1 MVSSP
6 APAEAA
12 VDLNLSVNLNDSDS
26 NTVSDSGVMR
36 RSNLLSLL
44 LCWCEDSLF
53 NVLCRLSQRDLVK
66 CKMVSKSWQWHR
78 IISRVWLRM
87 FWPRSPTVGLFYRT
101 IHSCDGMYQLLSLV
115 YLYAYPFFKS
125 PEPSPP
131 LLDWGGELCRWQRR
145 DFSDNL
151 RDSCNGLLLLFNPT
165 TYQFCVS
172 NPITKQHASIPLPVV
187 EAEEADFC
195 AALAYDPVESD
206 HYRVVRIS
214 YFHSQQQPTSITT
227 TTPMDIFSSHS
238 RQWVRHGL
246 RLDPTF
252 VEGFKRFKLCRK
264 FFYLRGVLYS
274 LATSGKI
281 LCIDLNTVEARA
293 LQLPPR
299 PVLEEEDHDDDDKTM
314 VGCLVGVSM
323 DLVCYVNRDASDNFY
338 FWSYDDRPGCESGD
352 RWTLRYSVCGMTLRM
367 KVRFASDVKYNQH
380 LDTLVPFAISPNS
393 HVLFFGT
400 RKLIFRYDLESRRKL
415 KLLLETRLNI
425 AVPGYHFPCFTLR
438 ACLMPFYGLD
448 HAQKSVGSPF
458 PAAQEVSK
466 GAKILSAEIACQ
478 CDTEKDSWIGHV
490 DSYFVHKDR
499 RPFFYPSEMQ
509 LCAGMEEM
517 ELPKP
522 HQQVRSFLL

>member
-1 MVSSP
+1 
-6 APAEAA
+6 
-12 VDLNLSVNLNDSDS
+12 
-26 NTVSDSGVMR
+26 MR

-101 IHSCDGMYQLLSLV
+101 IHPCDGMYQLLSLV

-281 LCIDLNTVEARA
+281 L
-293 LQLPPR
+293 
-299 PVLEEEDHDDDDKTM
+299 
-314 VGCLVGVSM
+314 
-323 DLVCYVNRDASDNFY
+323 
-338 FWSYDDRPGCESGD
+338 
-352 RWTLRYSVCGMTLRM
+352 LRS
-367 KVRFASDVKYNQH
+367 ASDVKYNEH

-415 KLLLETRLNI
+415 KLLLETGLNI

-466 GAKILSAEIACQ
+466 GAKILSAERACQ

-490 DSYFVHKDR
+490 DSYFIHKDR

-522 HQQVRSFLL
+522 QQQIQVISNEFVKSFLCIFDSFCERINLNCWVDNILVQSSLE

>member
-26 NTVSDSGVMR
+26 NSVSDSGIITKGFGKVQDGVQVLAMAPN
-36 RSNLLSLL
+36 NLP
-44 LCWCEDSLF
+44 CVAAD
-53 NVLCRLSQRDLVK
+53 VL
-66 CKMVSKSWQWHR
+66 
-78 IISRVWLRM
+78 
-87 FWPRSPTVGLFYRT
+87 
-101 IHSCDGMYQLLSLV
+101 
-115 YLYAYPFFKS
+115 AAS
-125 PEPSPP
+125 PESSLPHV
-131 LLDWGGELCRWQRR
+131 DWGGKLCRWQRR

-206 HYRVVRIS
+206 HYRVVRID

-246 RLDPTF
+246 RLDPAF

-274 LATSGKI
+274 LATSGKL

-293 LQLPPR
+293 FQLPPR

-314 VGCLVGVSM
+314 VGCLLGVSM

-352 RWTLRYSVCGMTLRM
+352 RWTLRYSVCGMALRM
-367 KVRFASDVKYNQH
+367 KVLFASDGKYNQRH
-380 LDTLVPFAISPNS
+380 DTLAPFAISPNS

-415 KLLLETRLNI
+415 KLLQETRLNI

-466 GAKILSAEIACQ
+466 GAKILSEEIACQ

-490 DSYFVHKDR
+490 DSYFVYKDR
-499 RPFFYPSEMQ
+499 RPFLYPSEMQ

-522 HQQVRSFLL
+522 QQQVRSFLL

>member
-26 NTVSDSGVMR
+26 NSVSDSGVTR

-53 NVLCRLSQRDLVK
+53 DVLCRLSQRDLVK

-101 IHSCDGMYQLLSLV
+101 IHSCGMYQLLSLV
-115 YLYAYPFFKS
+115 YLYDYPFFKS
-125 PEPSPP
+125 PESSSP
-131 LLDWGGELCRWQRR
+131 LVDWDGELCRWQRR

-151 RDSCNGLLLLFNPT
+151 RDF
-165 TYQFCVS
+165 
-172 NPITKQHASIPLPVV
+172 

-206 HYRVVRIS
+206 HYRVVRID
-214 YFHSQQQPTSITT
+214 YFHSQQQPTSIIT

-238 RQWVRHGL
+238 RQWFDMGCDLTPFLL
-246 RLDPTF
+246 RAS
-252 VEGFKRFKLCRK
+252 K
-264 FFYLRGVLYS
+264 
-274 LATSGKI
+274 
-281 LCIDLNTVEARA
+281 ARA
-293 LQLPPR
+293 FQLPPC
-299 PVLEEEDHDDDDKTM
+299 PVHEEKDHDDDHKTM
-314 VGCLVGVSM
+314 MGCLGDVN
-323 DLVCYVNRDASDNFY
+323 LVIDGLSDI
-338 FWSYDDRPGCESGD
+338 
-352 RWTLRYSVCGMTLRM
+352 VCGMTLRM
-367 KVRFASDVKYNQH
+367 KVLFASDVKYNQH
-380 LDTLVPFAISPNS
+380 HDTLVPFAISPNS

-400 RKLIFRYDLESRRKL
+400 RRLIFRYDLKSRRKL
-415 KLLLETRLNI
+415 KLLHKTQLNI
-425 AVPGYHFPCFTLR
+425 AVSGYHFPFFTLR

-466 GAKILSAEIACQ
+466 GAKILSEEIACQ
-478 CDTEKDSWIGHV
+478 CDTEKDSWIEHV

-499 RPFFYPSEMQ
+499 RPFFILAKCSYVRGWRRWNYPSHNNRFV
-509 LCAGMEEM
+509 A
-517 ELPKP
+517 
-522 HQQVRSFLL
+522 SFSRLNYHRQCKRPESAST

>member
-26 NTVSDSGVMR
+26 DSISDSGVMR

-44 LCWCEDSLF
+44 CWCEDALF

-78 IISRVWLRM
+78 IISRVWLQM
-87 FWPRSPTVGLFYRT
+87 FWPRSPTLGLFYRT
-101 IHSCDGMYQLLSLV
+101 IHSCDGMYQLLCLV
-115 YLYAYPFFKS
+115 YLYDYPFFKS
-125 PEPSPP
+125 PESSLPHV
-131 LLDWGGELCRWQRR
+131 DWGGELCRWQRR
-145 DFSDNL
+145 DFSYNI
-151 RDSCNGLLLLFNPT
+151 RDSCNG
-165 TYQFCVS
+165 

-195 AALAYDPVESD
+195 AALAYDPVDRSQA
-206 HYRVVRIS
+206 RID
-214 YFHSQQQPTSITT
+214 YFHSQQQTTSITT
-227 TTPMDIFSSHS
+227 TTSIDIFSSQS

-246 RLDPTF
+246 RLDPAF

-274 LATSGKI
+274 LATSGKL

-293 LQLPPR
+293 FQLPPR

-314 VGCLVGVSM
+314 VGCLLGVSM
-323 DLVCYVNRDASDNFY
+323 DLVCYVNCDASDNFY

-352 RWTLRYSVCGMTLRM
+352 RWTLRYSVYGMALRM
-367 KVRFASDVKYNQH
+367 KVFFASDGKYNQRH
-380 LDTLVPFAISPNS
+380 DTLVPFAISPNS

-415 KLLLETRLNI
+415 KLLQETRLNI
-425 AVPGYHFPCFTLR
+425 AVPGYHFSCFMLR

-466 GAKILSAEIACQ
+466 GAKILSEEIACQ

-490 DSYFVHKDR
+490 DSYFVYKDR
-499 RPFFYPSEMQ
+499 RPFLYPSEMQ

-522 HQQVRSFLL
+522 QQQVVVH

>member
-26 NTVSDSGVMR
+26 NSVSDSGVTR

-53 NVLCRLSQRDLVK
+53 DVLCRLSQRDLVK

-101 IHSCDGMYQLLSLV
+101 IHSCGMYQLLSLV
-115 YLYAYPFFKS
+115 YLYDYPFFKS
-125 PEPSPP
+125 PESSSP
-131 LLDWGGELCRWQRR
+131 LVDWGGELCRWQRR

-206 HYRVVRIS
+206 HYRVVRID

-227 TTPMDIFSSHS
+227 TTPMDIFS
-238 RQWVRHGL
+238 
-246 RLDPTF
+246 
-252 VEGFKRFKLCRK
+252 
-264 FFYLRGVLYS
+264 
-274 LATSGKI
+274 LAISGKL

-293 LQLPPR
+293 FQLPPC
-299 PVLEEEDHDDDDKTM
+299 PVHEEKDHDDDDKTM
-314 VGCLVGVSM
+314 MGCLGVSM

-367 KVRFASDVKYNQH
+367 KVFFASDVKYNQH
-380 LDTLVPFAISPNS
+380 HDTLVPFAISPNS

-400 RKLIFRYDLESRRKL
+400 RRLIFRYDLESRRKL
-415 KLLLETRLNI
+415 KLLHKTQLDI
-425 AVPGYHFPCFTLR
+425 AVSGYHFPFFTLR

-458 PAAQEVSK
+458 PAAQEETLTLYIK
-466 GAKILSAEIACQ
+466 
-478 CDTEKDSWIGHV
+478 TED
-490 DSYFVHKDR
+490 
-499 RPFFYPSEMQ
+499 PFFILAKCSYVRGWRRWNYPSHNNRFV
-509 LCAGMEEM
+509 A
-517 ELPKP
+517 
-522 HQQVRSFLL
+522 SFSRLNYHRQCKRPESAST

>member
-26 NTVSDSGVMR
+26 DSVSDSGVMR

-44 LCWCEDSLF
+44 CWCEDALF

-78 IISRVWLRM
+78 IISRVWLQM
-87 FWPRSPTVGLFYRT
+87 FWPRSPTLGLFYRT
-101 IHSCDGMYQLLSLV
+101 IHSCD
-115 YLYAYPFFKS
+115 
-125 PEPSPP
+125 
-131 LLDWGGELCRWQRR
+131 
-145 DFSDNL
+145 
-151 RDSCNGLLLLFNPT
+151 
-165 TYQFCVS
+165 
-172 NPITKQHASIPLPVV
+172 V

-206 HYRVVRIS
+206 HYRVVRID
-214 YFHSQQQPTSITT
+214 YFHSQQQTTSITT
-227 TTPMDIFSSHS
+227 TTSIDIFSSHS

-246 RLDPTF
+246 RLDPAF

-274 LATSGKI
+274 LATSGKL

-293 LQLPPR
+293 FQLPPR

-314 VGCLVGVSM
+314 VGCLLGVSM

-352 RWTLRYSVCGMTLRM
+352 RWTLRYSVYGMALRM
-367 KVRFASDVKYNQH
+367 KVFFASDGKYNQRH
-380 LDTLVPFAISPNS
+380 DTLVPFAISPNS

-415 KLLLETRLNI
+415 KLLQETRLNI
-425 AVPGYHFPCFTLR
+425 AVPGYHFSCFMLR

-466 GAKILSAEIACQ
+466 GAKILSEEIACQ

-490 DSYFVHKDR
+490 DSYFVYKDR
-499 RPFFYPSEMQ
+499 RPFLYPSEMQ

-522 HQQVRSFLL
+522 QQQVRSFLL